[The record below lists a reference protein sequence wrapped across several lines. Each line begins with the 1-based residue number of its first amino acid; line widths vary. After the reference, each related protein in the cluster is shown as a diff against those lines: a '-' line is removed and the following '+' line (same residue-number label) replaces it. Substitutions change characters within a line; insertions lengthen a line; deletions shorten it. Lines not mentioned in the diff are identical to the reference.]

1 MALGSTDG
9 RTIRIDGLSDRQTF
23 AIYEFDQRIPF
34 LPSQFVTSRI
44 LLLVRGFLAA
54 QQTRYNIVEMFIFA
68 LIGILCGLLGALFNH
83 MNGLLSR
90 WAMVGCDHTRKSLE
104 MSNNTYKPTIDIH
117 RPYRFRDM
125 A

>member
-1 MALGSTDG
+1 MDCQTG
-9 RTIRIDGLSDRQTF
+9 RLLPFMNLTKEFPFCQASLSLQ
-23 AIYEFDQRIPF
+23 EFC
-34 LPSQFVTSRI
+34 SWSV
-44 LLLVRGFLAA
+44 VFLAA

>member
-1 MALGSTDG
+1 VALGSTDG

-44 LLLVRGFLAA
+44 LLLVRGVRAA

-83 MNGLLSR
+83 MRGLLSR
-90 WAMVGCDHTRKSLE
+90 WATITPENHLRE